1 MVTNQGLVR
10 RAGFR
15 TQLGRSG
22 SAAIPGGESQT
33 IGKNADATMI
43 ETLSF
48 RENLLHF
55 TYMAPSNE

>member
-1 MVTNQGLVR
+1 MIVMDRVI
-10 RAGFR
+10 
-15 TQLGRSG
+15 RS
-22 SAAIPGGESQT
+22 AVIPGGGLQ
-33 IGKNADATMI
+33 IVGKNADATMI